1 MRLSRIPHPP
11 GERFL
16 QIHSWAVREVGKAAA
31 AVLAVVDFLDRAQE
45 KAGTPVASRTRI
57 IADLEGFVG
66 RDAIDDALGRL
77 VALGW
82 LCRHELT
89 TLGTAN
95 LITRVEYALDAD
107 AIATSLQG
115 TIALRNTA
123 TPEIRTSGTPEIRT
137 SGSPESRTGNR
148 PEKRSPQKEKE
159 KEKEDHHHLGVDGRL
174 GGGGERSDWQEAVS
188 IEIEIAAASPRG
200 VRNPAALKKSIMAR
214 YAEQGGP
221 DSEVLA
227 EVERRRN
234 ATKRLVAQEA
244 SRLSDA
250 PPATPETASRG
261 LARAKAALQRGATT

>member
-66 RDAIDDALGRL
+66 RDAIDDALVRL

-115 TIALRNTA
+115 TIALRPTGS
-123 TPEIRTSGTPEIRT
+123 PDSRTSGTPEIRT

-148 PEKRSPQKEKE
+148 PETRSPQKE

-174 GGGGERSDWQEAVS
+174 GGGGERSDWQEAAS

-214 YAEQGGP
+214 YSEQGGP

-234 ATKRLVAQEA
+234 AAKRLVAQEA
-244 SRLSDA
+244 SRLSVA